1 MVHNDGNMLASQGA
15 THHEETSGSATC
27 ILRAR
32 IYIRYKTGITQRKQ
46 GGIIKQGTI
55 DASLIGT
62 LDMDKLDVAG
72 LERGLIDEIRE
83 ATGVLD
89 LGHTDGSTAYIGQEI
104 GAQLGKHTRHV
115 SQLVDIL
122 IARPVIRA
130 LGQELIVVLTLI
142 MAGIEQIL
150 KIVEAYGIGSL
161 ALGGLCKRET
171 RNEQQ
176 NQCQ

>member
-1 MVHNDGNMLASQGA
+1 
-15 THHEETSGSATC
+15 
-27 ILRAR
+27 
-32 IYIRYKTGITQRKQ
+32 
-46 GGIIKQGTI
+46 
-55 DASLIGT
+55 
-62 LDMDKLDVAG
+62 MDKLDVAG

-89 LGHTDGSTAYIGQEI
+89 LGHTDGSTAHIWQEI
-104 GAQLGKHTRHV
+104 GAHLGKHTRHV

-142 MAGIEQIL
+142 VAGIEQIL